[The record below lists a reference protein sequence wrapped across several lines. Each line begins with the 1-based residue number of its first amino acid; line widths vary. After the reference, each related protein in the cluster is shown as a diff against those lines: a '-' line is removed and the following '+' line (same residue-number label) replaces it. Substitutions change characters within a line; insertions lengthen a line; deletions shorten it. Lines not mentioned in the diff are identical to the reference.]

1 MSWQKHWKRRPKKE
15 KLDLPPAIP
24 EKDIQRT
31 ILDYLNAQ
39 GHYAIRVNTQGVPIH
54 GEGGAITGF
63 RPSPQRGVADILCC
77 MKGTGRF
84 LAVEVK
90 TGDNKP
96 SAEQD
101 QFLKDIT
108 DRGGIG
114 TVVWSLD
121 ELIADLKSLGL

>member
-1 MSWQKHWKRRPKKE
+1 MRPKPWKRRAKKE
-15 KLDLPPAIP
+15 KLEVPPPIP

-31 ILDYLNAQ
+31 ILDYLNMQ
-39 GHYAIRVNTQGVPIH
+39 GHYAVRINTQGVPIH
-54 GEGGAITGF
+54 GEDGITGF
-63 RPSPQRGVADILCC
+63 RPSPQKGISDILCC
-77 MKGTGRF
+77 LKGGRF

-90 TGDNKP
+90 SGDGKP
-96 SAEQD
+96 TPEQD

-121 ELIADLKSLGL
+121 ELIADLKIAL

>member
-1 MSWQKHWKRRPKKE
+1 MRPKPWKRRAKKE

-31 ILDYLNAQ
+31 ILDYLNMH
-39 GHYAIRVNTQGVPIH
+39 GHRAMRINTQGVPIH
-54 GEGGAITGF
+54 GEDGTITGF
-63 RPSPQRGVADILCC
+63 RPSPERGVADILCC
-77 MKGTGRF
+77 MKGGRF

-90 TGDNKP
+90 TGNNKP